1 MPSDR
6 SSYSYDPLSTHRH
19 ESVSEFLT
27 EQDIRKLTGR
37 VKRALQEAELLRQRI
52 PYRINARGELVVRR
66 GLSEKPLPDFELGP
80 VR

>member
-1 MPSDR
+1 M
-6 SSYSYDPLSTHRH
+6 
-19 ESVSEFLT
+19 SEFLS

-37 VKRALQEAELLRQRI
+37 VKRALQEEELKRQRI

-66 GLSEKPLPDFELGP
+66 GLSERPLEDFQLGP